1 MERMWDGGHGVESR
15 LGCITTAF
23 GASVSVCKGKA
34 ASRRF
39 QAATCLEHML
49 FMSEFLSLEIHWCKT
64 GLL

>member
-1 MERMWDGGHGVESR
+1 MWSMSGR
-15 LGCITTAF
+15 
-23 GASVSVCKGKA
+23 ASQTLRCPALVTLSSALDKLGKA

-39 QAATCLEHML
+39 QAATYLEHML